1 MVSLDFESF
10 FIKVH
15 FDEPIN
21 IWINELFKSIR
32 SIHGLNRKKITE
44 MLSLTTKELIIL
56 FEMTFYTQVNGVAV
70 GSSLKPSLANGF
82 FCYHKAKPFND
93 C

>member
-1 MVSLDFESF
+1 MVSLDFVF
-10 FIKVH
+10 FYINVH
-15 FDEPIN
+15 SDEPIN
-21 IWINELFKSIR
+21 ISINELFKSIR

-56 FEMTFYTQVNGVAV
+56 FEMTFYTQVNGVEV

-82 FCYHKAKPFND
+82 LCYHKAKPLND

>member
-1 MVSLDFESF
+1 MVSLDFVF
-10 FIKVH
+10 FYINVH
-15 FDEPIN
+15 FDELIN
-21 IWINELFKSIR
+21 ISINELFKSIR

-56 FEMTFYTQVNGVAV
+56 FEMTFYTQVNGVEV

-82 FCYHKAKPFND
+82 LCYHKAKPLND

>member
-1 MVSLDFESF
+1 MVSLDFVF
-10 FIKVH
+10 FYINVH

-21 IWINELFKSIR
+21 ISINELFKSIR
-32 SIHGLNRKKITE
+32 SIHGLNRKEITE

-56 FEMTFYTQVNGVAV
+56 FEMTFYTQVNGVEV

-82 FCYHKAKPFND
+82 FCYHKAKPLND

>member
-1 MVSLDFESF
+1 
-10 FIKVH
+10 
-15 FDEPIN
+15 
-21 IWINELFKSIR
+21 
-32 SIHGLNRKKITE
+32 

-56 FEMTFYTQVNGVAV
+56 FEMTFYTQVNGVEV

-82 FCYHKAKPFND
+82 FCYHKAKPLND